1 MKSPPKGWPRLSA
14 SVFYE
19 DPKAAIDWL
28 CRAFGFELRLKV
40 EGDNGSI
47 AHSELTFGEAVIM
60 VGDATNRREPWTAR
74 YRSPRALDGAVTAAF
89 AFYIDDVDA
98 HCKRATAAGAQVVRE
113 PRTDDYGPDYWVDR
127 SYGVTDP
134 EGQLWWFIQ
143 RISG

>member
-1 MKSPPKGWPRLSA
+1 MKSPPQGWPRLSA

-19 DPKAAIDWL
+19 DPKAAIEWL
-28 CRAFGFELRLKV
+28 CRAFGFEVRLKV

-60 VGDATNRREPWTAR
+60 VGDATHRREAWQDR
-74 YRSPRALDGAVTAAF
+74 YRSPRALGGAVTAAF

-98 HCKRATAAGAQVVRE
+98 HFERAAAAGAQVVRE

-127 SYGVTDP
+127 TYGVTDP
-134 EGQLWWFIQ
+134 EGHLWWFIQ
-143 RISG
+143 RISR

>member
-28 CRAFGFELRLKV
+28 CRAFGFEVRLKV
-40 EGDNGSI
+40 EGENGSI
-47 AHSELTFGEAVIM
+47 AHSELTFGEAVVM
-60 VGDATNRREPWTAR
+60 VGDATHRREPWQER
-74 YRSPRALDGAVTAAF
+74 YRSPRSQGGSVTAAF

-98 HCKRATAAGAQVVRE
+98 HFKHAFAAGAQVVRE
-113 PRTDDYGPDYWVDR
+113 PRTDDYGPGYWVDR
-127 SYGVTDP
+127 TYGVTDP
-134 EGQLWWFIQ
+134 EGHLWWFIQ